1 MTTNAREVAFRSILD
16 PSSGF
21 GMLRLFAIFSAGFQ
35 TNKLMGGGLCKS
47 GQLLTGCGCISP
59 DPANTSGCV
68 KLKPSCP
75 VKFEYQHLTTSCVLI
90 DLLIV
95 QDNTQE

>member
-1 MTTNAREVAFRSILD
+1 MIINAKEIAVRSILD
-16 PSSGF
+16 PPSRF
-21 GMLRLFAIFSAGFQ
+21 GMLRLFAIFGAGFQ

-68 KLKPSCP
+68 KLKPGCP
-75 VKFEYQHLTTSCVLI
+75 VKFEYQRLTTSCVLI

-95 QDNTQE
+95 QDNT